1 MPATFLNNL
10 AAQTESLKQEGL
22 YKEERLIAGP
32 QQASIQ
38 VRTNGS
44 AREVINLCANNY
56 LGLANHPTV
65 IAAAHKALDDYG
77 YGMASVR
84 FICGTQTIRRN
95 SSRVSARIL
104 EPKRRSC
111 IPRVS
116 MPMAG
121 CLKRY

>member
-56 LGLANHPTV
+56 LGLGTHLDV
-65 IAAAHKALDDYG
+65 IAAAH
-77 YGMASVR
+77 
-84 FICGTQTIRRN
+84 
-95 SSRVSARIL
+95 
-104 EPKRRSC
+104 
-111 IPRVS
+111 
-116 MPMAG
+116 
-121 CLKRY
+121 